1 MRYTFLCLPRADF
14 IRKETEIKMTER
26 NFTSG
31 PILPAMLR
39 FALPTLAAM
48 LLQAAYGAADLI
60 IVGNFGD
67 AASVSAVGSGSE
79 VMMLVTCILTGLTMG
94 ATVLL
99 GQRIGEG
106 RPKEA
111 GSVVGA
117 SIALFLLVALVLT
130 AAMELLTVPLCR
142 LMQTPEEA
150 FDKTVT
156 YVRICSAG
164 VLFITGYNVI
174 SGIFRGIGNSALPMR
189 FVAIAAVCNV
199 LLDLLLCG
207 VFHMDA
213 AGAAIA
219 TIFSQG
225 ISVVLSLF
233 IIRRQKLPFRV
244 EKASVSLRNPDCR
257 SILLLGL
264 PIAFQ
269 DALVHFSFIAVN
281 SFANGMGLLASAG
294 YGIGNRL
301 IGFIFLVP
309 SAVGASVTAFVSQNV
324 GAAKYGRAR
333 AGLFRAML
341 TGLCFG
347 ILLTLLGFFGGG
359 FLSSFFSDDPA
370 VIQKSAE
377 YLRGFSPDCI
387 LTCMLFAF
395 SGFYNGHGR
404 TVWTMLQGIGS
415 ALLIRFPVSWLFSTL
430 PNANLFLLGLAT
442 PITTAVGILFYLFCY
457 LRMKRK
463 MPERLHD

>member
-1 MRYTFLCLPRADF
+1 
-14 IRKETEIKMTER
+14 
-26 NFTSG
+26 
-31 PILPAMLR
+31 
-39 FALPTLAAM
+39 
-48 LLQAAYGAADLI
+48 
-60 IVGNFGD
+60 
-67 AASVSAVGSGSE
+67 
-79 VMMLVTCILTGLTMG
+79 
-94 ATVLL
+94 
-99 GQRIGEG
+99 
-106 RPKEA
+106 
-111 GSVVGA
+111 
-117 SIALFLLVALVLT
+117 
-130 AAMELLTVPLCR
+130 MELLAVPLCR
-142 LMQTPEEA
+142 LMQTPQEA
-150 FDKTVT
+150 FTKTVI

-164 VLFITGYNVI
+164 ILFITGYNVI

-199 LLDLLLCG
+199 FLDLLLCG
-207 VFHMDA
+207 VFRMDV

-219 TIFSQG
+219 TISSQG
-225 ISVVLSLF
+225 ISVVLSLL
-233 IIRRQKLPFRV
+233 IIRKQQLPFRL
-244 EKASVSLRNPDCR
+244 ERRNISLRNADCR

-324 GAAKYGRAR
+324 GAAKYGRAKT
-333 AGLFRAML
+333 ALFQAML

-347 ILLTLLGFFGGG
+347 TLLSLLGFFCGG
-359 FLSSFFSDDPA
+359 FLSTFFSDDPA

-387 LTCMLFAF
+387 LTCVLFAF

-457 LRMKRK
+457 LRMRTKTPDLLR
-463 MPERLHD
+463 D

>member
-1 MRYTFLCLPRADF
+1 M
-14 IRKETEIKMTER
+14 KEQ

-39 FALPTLAAM
+39 FALPTLAAL

-60 IVGNFGD
+60 IVGRFGD
-67 AASVSAVGSGSE
+67 AASVSAVGSGSG

-117 SIALFLLVALVLT
+117 SIALFILVAAVLT
-130 AAMELLTVPLCR
+130 AVMEVVAVPLCR

-150 FDKTVT
+150 IGQTVT

-164 VLFITGYNVI
+164 ILFITGYNVI

-199 LLDLLLCG
+199 FLDLLLCG
-207 VFHMDA
+207 VFRMDV

-219 TIFSQG
+219 TITAQG
-225 ISVVLSLF
+225 ISVVLSLL
-233 IIRRQKLPFRV
+233 IIRRQQLPFHLERP
-244 EKASVSLRNPDCR
+244 SITLRNPDCR
-257 SILLLGL
+257 NILQLGA

-281 SFANGMGLLASAG
+281 SFANGMGLIASAG
-294 YGIGNRL
+294 YGIGNKL
-301 IGFIFLVP
+301 ISFILLVP

-324 GAAKYGRAR
+324 GAGKYGRAKT
-333 AGLFRAML
+333 ALFQAML

-347 ILLTLLGFFGGG
+347 TLLFALGFWGGE
-359 FLSSFFSDDPA
+359 LLASAFSDDPA
-370 VIQKSAE
+370 VIQKAGE
-377 YLRGFSPDCI
+377 FLRGFAPDCL
-387 LTCMLFAF
+387 LTCILFAF
-395 SGFYNGHGR
+395 IGFYNGHGR
-404 TVWTMLQGIGS
+404 TVWNMLQGVGS
-415 ALLIRFPVSWLFSTL
+415 ALLIRFPLSWLFSTL
-430 PNANLFLLGLAT
+430 PGANLLLLGLAT
-442 PITTAVGILFYLFCY
+442 PITTAVGILFYAGCFY
-457 LRMKRK
+457 RMKK
-463 MPERLHD
+463 ISPERLHD